1 MSISIGKS
9 TLRTAIVQS
18 ISNYTL
24 VRLYIIWLVVLFT
37 NCACT
42 TTLDMPATKKPPKI
56 EKVPK
61 KEYKIIRVDPS
72 LRMPI
77 ADQIKWAK
85 ALSTM
90 PLEEKKKILMM
101 LLDDMFSDLETLER
115 EGKIYPKKK
124 NGIAI

>member
-90 PLEEKKKILMM
+90 PLEEKKKILRM

>member
-1 MSISIGKS
+1 
-9 TLRTAIVQS
+9 
-18 ISNYTL
+18 
-24 VRLYIIWLVVLFT
+24 
-37 NCACT
+37 
-42 TTLDMPATKKPPKI
+42 MPVTKKPPKI

-90 PLEEKKKILMM
+90 PLEEKKKILRM
-101 LLDDMFSDLETLER
+101 LLDGMFKDIETMER
-115 EGKIYPKKK
+115 EGIIYPKRKLRIINTSSLAQPVIK
-124 NGIAI
+124 AILSEPY